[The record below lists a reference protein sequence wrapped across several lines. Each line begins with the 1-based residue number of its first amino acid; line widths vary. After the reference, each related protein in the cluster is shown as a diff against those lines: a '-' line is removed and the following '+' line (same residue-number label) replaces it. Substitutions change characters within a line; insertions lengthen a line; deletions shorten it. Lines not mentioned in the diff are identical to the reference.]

1 MTSNSTSAMTW
12 IVGLAVS
19 VVIIEALLFLWFRP
33 SLRTMLIYGVAG
45 VIGVALSAMALLK
58 LEAQAQFTQY
68 LTSEG
73 LRGTAKIVWVQST
86 NVMINRR
93 PQVRL
98 GLQVQ
103 LPGKAPYALEHLE
116 VLPFAGYGVA
126 PDRVV
131 AVFVDPKNPQA
142 LMVDWTTSP
151 VTAAPASR
159 TQGDTSVAARLEQL
173 EELRRRQLISA
184 QEYEAQ
190 RQRLLSEL

>member
-19 VVIIEALLFLWFRP
+19 VVIIEALLFLWLRP

-45 VIGVALSAMALLK
+45 VAGIALSAMALLK
-58 LEAQAQFTQY
+58 LEAQTQLTQY
-68 LTSEG
+68 LTREG
-73 LRGTAKIVWVQST
+73 LRGTARIVWVQST
-86 NVMINRR
+86 NVMVNRR

-103 LPGKAPYALEHLE
+103 LPGKAPYAFEHVE

-131 AVFVDPKNPQA
+131 AVLVDPNNPQS
-142 LMVDWTTSP
+142 LMIDWTT
-151 VTAAPASR
+151 APATSAPAPGA
-159 TQGDTSVAARLEQL
+159 QGDASVAARLEQL
-173 EELRRRQLISA
+173 EDLRRRELISV

-190 RQRLLSEL
+190 RHRLLSEL